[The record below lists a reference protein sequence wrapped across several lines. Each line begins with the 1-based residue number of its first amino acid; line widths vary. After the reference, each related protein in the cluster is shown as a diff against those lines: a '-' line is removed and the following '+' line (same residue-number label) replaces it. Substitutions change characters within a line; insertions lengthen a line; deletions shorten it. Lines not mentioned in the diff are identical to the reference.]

1 MKKLY
6 KVHLDGVVA
15 ADDSGTAGLIV
26 SASCGNKCTVFSV
39 HEIIRKEDLP
49 ANWGIDD
56 YPIRSIWEE
65 ATIGDIIDARQIE
78 RQKTLDKVHV
88 LKCQIAAL
96 QKEVDELS
104 KDI

>member
-1 MKKLY
+1 VKKLY

-26 SASCGNKCTVFSV
+26 SAVCGNKCTVFSV

-49 ANWGIDD
+49 ANWCIDA
-56 YPIRSIWEE
+56 YPIRSIWKDE
-65 ATIGDIIDARQIE
+65 TIGDILDARQIE

-88 LKCQIAAL
+88 LKRQIATL

-104 KDI
+104 KGI